1 MLRITLAA
9 AAASFLFLG
18 ALPSE
23 ALILDRP
30 PFEFGGGP
38 IEPGILDPVNDCL
51 RFPQLCEPGD
61 PPPDPCIEH
70 PELCD
75 PEPPDPCPA
84 GQLCPVDLCE
94 LVPSLC
100 EDPPIAE
107 PPVAEPPEQE
117 VFDHSLAG
125 NAKVKG
131 DGFKTSEPY
140 TLLLNVDTTARTFS
154 AMDGDGTLY
163 SGRLA
168 PKGKKGNKFS
178 LFLDDFSGEAFSGYV
193 AARGAAAS
201 GRAAGVVLGES
212 SKLTLTMKE
221 DGSVSL
227 KLKSEVLVTFVGA
240 VVFKANLLSK

>member
-9 AAASFLFLG
+9 ASFVLLG
-18 ALPSE
+18 ALTTQAAP
-23 ALILDRP
+23 LDRP
-30 PFEFGGGP
+30 PFEVGGGP

-100 EDPPIAE
+100 EEPPIAE

-131 DGFKTSEPY
+131 EGFKTSEPF
-140 TLLLNVDTTARTFS
+140 TLSLNADTAAGTFL

-168 PKGKKGNKFS
+168 PKAQRS
-178 LFLDDFSGEAFSGYV
+178 PAEARSTSV
-193 AARGAAAS
+193 RTNLACALRPAAA
-201 GRAAGVVLGES
+201 GRFPVPRIERADRV
-212 SKLTLTMKE
+212 
-221 DGSVSL
+221 
-227 KLKSEVLVTFVGA
+227 A
-240 VVFKANLLSK
+240 VVSAAPADHGKP

>member
-9 AAASFLFLG
+9 ASFVLLG
-18 ALPSE
+18 ALTTQAAP
-23 ALILDRP
+23 LDRP
-30 PFEFGGGP
+30 PFEVGGGP

-61 PPPDPCIEH
+61 PPPDPCTEH

-125 NAKVKG
+125 NAKVKVNG
-131 DGFKTSEPY
+131 QKTSEPY
-140 TLLLNVDTTARTFS
+140 TLLLNVDTTGLIFS
-154 AMDGDGTLY
+154 AMDGAGNVYT
-163 SGRLA
+163 GNLA
-168 PKGKKGNKFS
+168 PKGKKGVKFS
-178 LFLDDFSGEAFSGYV
+178 LFLDDGSSDVFSQTV
-193 AARGAAAS
+193 ADRGIAAS
-201 GRAAGVVLGES
+201 GLPGGTFIGET
-212 SKLTLTMKE
+212 SKLTLRLNE
-221 DGSVSL
+221 DGTVSL
-227 KLKSEVLVTFVGA
+227 KIKSEVLVSAVGTI
-240 VVFKANLLSK
+240 VFKANLLSQVQ